1 MLVKDGKDEI
11 ICDICLVLLKDVR
24 EQISNEK
31 NQVINYG
38 LVVVLMV
45 CLFFVVVYTYFHAY
59 FHISLSV

>member
-31 NQVINYG
+31 NQVMNYG
-38 LVVVLMV
+38 LVVVLT
-45 CLFFVVVYTYFHAY
+45 CFYSVVV
-59 FHISLSV
+59 I